1 MERKTLSKS
10 DCTSHMEISSFAN
23 KLLSCLTLNVKSG
36 RTKNECVSKMMRLT
50 YAGRNKRDPSL
61 WSTKLSLLVLIWE
74 ATLGQAQEDLF
85 WFHQFVCVSR
95 CVLSR
100 LVTISYLSF
109 CDWFSCV
116 NFYTA
121 KHVVWGWSDTSEWGR
136 PSLCVFVRVWWRQVR
151 CIEQV

>member
-10 DCTSHMEISSFAN
+10 DCLSHMEISSLTN

-95 CVLSR
+95 GLFTR
-100 LVTISYLSF
+100 LVTIGYLSF

-116 NFYTA
+116 NLYAA
-121 KHVVWGWSDTSEWGR
+121 KHVVRGRSDTSEWGW
-136 PSLCVFVRVWWRQVR
+136 PSLCVFVRVGGRQVR